1 MVQFRDH
8 LYDILLYFQD
18 KESEECLLAAR
29 NMELKGIVVELESE
43 VKKFKS
49 ELELMIKK
57 NKQQQIQKTSN
68 ETNNP
73 VVAST
78 SKSYLADFDPADL
91 SFLDDIS
98 V

>member
-57 NKQQQIQKTSN
+57 NKQQQIQKMSPEKIT
-68 ETNNP
+68 P
-73 VVAST
+73 VGAST
-78 SKSYLADFDPADL
+78 SQSYLTDFDPADL
-91 SFLDDIS
+91 SFLDDIN

>member
-1 MVQFRDH
+1 
-8 LYDILLYFQD
+8 
-18 KESEECLLAAR
+18 
-29 NMELKGIVVELESE
+29 MELKGIVVELESE

-57 NKQQQIQKTSN
+57 NKQQQIQKISP
-68 ETNNP
+68 EKISP

-78 SKSYLADFDPADL
+78 SKSYLMEFDPADL
-91 SFLDDIS
+91 SFLDDIN